1 MIFSSFLRSRR
12 THRKMFGESEGGT
25 QSRKAHVTSV
35 HALFYSGKEKKGGE
49 VDFHVSMGTR
59 IGRTM
64 AIVSDS
70 AREREREKNF
80 LFFLGF
86 SLASCVTLP
95 RRQRMGAICSL
106 YSLSTLSL
114 HERQGRSHRF
124 FLFFFFENRT
134 ALCLFITSIPAL
146 LCFTLRKQWQKRI
159 RMTRT

>member
-64 AIVSDS
+64 AIVTDS
-70 AREREREKNF
+70 ARARERERERNF

-124 FLFFFFENRT
+124 FYFFF
-134 ALCLFITSIPAL
+134 
-146 LCFTLRKQWQKRI
+146 
-159 RMTRT
+159 